1 MRGRCRAAPQRSVE
15 GSVGRL
21 LGPGRKN
28 RAEAVHRSTIPFL
41 SLSLSLSL
49 LVSRFRSDSKVRSVR
64 VLTQSSLIINVQMR
78 ATKMDLLLFRSVC
91 VCSPR
96 SHVPVDQSNTVGGG
110 VSEEAEFRE
119 SREAVQALST
129 ARTHERAP
137 RTTVTHTPHT
147 ASLRTGPIM
156 WCPGGRRWGLL
167 LLDMDSGVQYCKWL
181 QSYLCIDVSG
191 ERQRRTQSRSEIT
204 CRGGPQTVIYL
215 LPATRTMYTKS
226 TDG

>member
-1 MRGRCRAAPQRSVE
+1 
-15 GSVGRL
+15 
-21 LGPGRKN
+21 LGPGRNN
-28 RAEAVHRSTIPFL
+28 RAEAVHRSTNSIL
-41 SLSLSLSL
+41 ISLSLS
-49 LVSRFRSDSKVRSVR
+49 SRFSFPIRFESSVGTGSLNPIVANNKRSDARDKNG
-64 VLTQSSLIINVQMR
+64 SSLSVGVDVCAR
-78 ATKMDLLLFRSVC
+78 LAATC
-91 VCSPR
+91 QWIEPR
-96 SHVPVDQSNTVGGG
+96 SAEGW
-110 VSEEAEFRE
+110 SEEAEFRE

-137 RTTVTHTPHT
+137 RTTHHTPHT
-147 ASLRTGPIM
+147 ASSLRIGPIL

-181 QSYLCIDVSG
+181 QSNLCIDVSG